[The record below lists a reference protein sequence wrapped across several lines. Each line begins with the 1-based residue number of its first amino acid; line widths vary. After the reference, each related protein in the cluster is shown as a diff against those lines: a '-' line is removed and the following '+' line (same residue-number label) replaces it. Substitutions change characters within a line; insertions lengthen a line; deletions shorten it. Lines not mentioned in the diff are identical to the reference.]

1 MTWLYDVV
9 DQENSWPI
17 LCVKANE
24 LTHQLVTFIA
34 QFMKNGIDI
43 NYGEDFYKMV
53 FDSLKQLSSRSEFLE
68 KVEENILYN
77 LINTLLHLL
86 LHADEQKNN
95 IKDKNQQYSDF

>member
-1 MTWLYDVV
+1 MIISNISFFKKANRERYLTWLYDVV

-77 LINTLLHLL
+77 LINTVTIFSF
-86 LHADEQKNN
+86 N
-95 IKDKNQQYSDF
+95 